1 MLAEELDIP
10 IHMHVHET
18 AFEVE
23 EAVKQHGGRPLARLD
38 ALGLLSPR
46 LAAVHMTQLREDEI
60 ARLAE
65 TGVSVVHC
73 PESNL
78 KLASGFCPVQTLLD
92 AGINLAIGTDGAA
105 SNNDLDVFGE
115 LRTAALLAKGVAQN
129 AAALNAEQALE
140 MATLGGARAL
150 GLEERIGSIEV
161 GKDADLISLDLQQL
175 ETQPL
180 YHLASQ
186 LVYAANRNQV
196 RNAWVAGKQVLHER
210 KLMNADADALSRNA
224 AEWAQRITTN

>member
-1 MLAEELDIP
+1 M
-10 IHMHVHET
+10 
-18 AFEVE
+18 
-23 EAVKQHGGRPLARLD
+23 
-38 ALGLLSPR
+38 
-46 LAAVHMTQLREDEI
+46 
-60 ARLAE
+60 
-65 TGVSVVHC
+65 
-73 PESNL
+73 
-78 KLASGFCPVQTLLD
+78 LD
-92 AGINLAIGTDGAA
+92 AGINVAIGTDGAA
-105 SNNDLDVFGE
+105 SNNDLDVLGE

-224 AEWAQRITTN
+224 AEWAQRIATK